1 MIMVVYGVLLVV
13 GIVLLVVVT
22 VRVWLGGLSDV
33 REQASGSDGTSARGI
48 LEERYAA
55 DELSTQEYEH
65 RLRVLE
71 GGHS

>member
-1 MIMVVYGVLLVV
+1 MTVVVYGVLVV
-13 GIVLLVVVT
+13 GVVLLVIVT
-22 VRVWLGGLSDV
+22 VRVSLGGV
-33 REQASGSDGTSARGI
+33 TGVPEQASGSDVMSARGI

-71 GGHS
+71 EGAS